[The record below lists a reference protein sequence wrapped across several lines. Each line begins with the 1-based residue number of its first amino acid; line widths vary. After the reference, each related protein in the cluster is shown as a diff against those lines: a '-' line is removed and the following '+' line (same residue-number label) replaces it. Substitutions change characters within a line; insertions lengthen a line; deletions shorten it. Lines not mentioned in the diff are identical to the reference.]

1 MAELDR
7 EALCARVADGRI
19 VAISLDTN
27 VFARSGYRLD
37 AGLLKHLR
45 QFAEANIAFVLADV
59 VERELKRHLL
69 REAEEAARN
78 FEQAMV
84 KMERHG
90 LIATEAAGAARA
102 GCRSPHT
109 VVEERL
115 AAFRQATAMG
125 VIASHE
131 HVDVAVL
138 LDAYFETSAPF
149 EHKADKKHEFPDA
162 IALMAL
168 EQWATRRDAEMLV
181 VSKDKGWRAYARG
194 SDRLHVVEG
203 LADAYAAFSEPVKN
217 ARVMAAIE
225 RSLAGDDRD
234 TIHDALSD
242 QVQNLSFLLECDSYF
257 SVELEQQS
265 VALAEMTFAEIERD
279 ELLPIASGKD
289 ADGDE
294 FLSLQVTLPIAL
306 DIEAYASFAVYDSI
320 DKDYVPLAG
329 DDVSM
334 QHELDVEVLLTYSV
348 RTVDDA
354 VQVTLREV
362 ELLTRGGSVHFGE
375 LEPDF
380 GPPDEY

>member
-90 LIATEAAGAARA
+90 LIATEAAGAART
-102 GCRSPHT
+102 GCLSPHT
-109 VVEERL
+109 VVEARL

-125 VIASHE
+125 VIASRE

-168 EQWATRRDAEMLV
+168 EQWATQRGIEMLV
-181 VSKDKGWRAYARG
+181 VSKDKGWRAYSRG
-194 SDRLHVVEG
+194 SERLHVVEG
-203 LADAYAAFSEPVKN
+203 LADAYAAFGEPVKN

-225 RSLAGDDRD
+225 VALRGASRSDILG
-234 TIHDALSD
+234 ALKE
-242 QVQNLSFLLECDSYF
+242 QVAYLHMELEADSYRYL
-257 SVELEQQS
+257 ELELES
-265 VALAEMTFAEIERD
+265 VALSRVEFGAISREDFREIDFVKD
-279 ELLPIASGKD
+279 ESNRGL
-289 ADGDE
+289 
-294 FLSLQVTLPIAL
+294 LSLQVTIPIEL
-306 DIEAYASFAVYDSI
+306 EIEASAAFSIYDPI
-320 DKDYVPLAG
+320 DREYLELPGENFVEKHEM
-329 DDVSM
+329 DV
-334 QHELDVEVLLTYSV
+334 DVLLTYA
-348 RTVDDA
+348 VDSSGSEPY
-354 VQVTLREV
+354 VSLRDV
-362 ELLTRGGSVHFGE
+362 ELLTSRGVVHFGE